1 MAKVKKRTQREEIM
15 YHVGQMAFIGAI
27 IIIIGVVVT
36 IAKAQGY

>member
-1 MAKVKKRTQREEIM
+1 MAKAKKRSQKEHVL
-15 YHVGQMAFIGAI
+15 YHAGQMAFIGAI